1 MLGTR
6 GVRAVRP
13 PGGTSSMQ
21 MPSMLLAYIG
31 PDTLLPMTSVV
42 ATVVGVLLMF
52 GRNSVRYSALLVT
65 KCYRRVVRK

>member
-1 MLGTR
+1 
-6 GVRAVRP
+6 
-13 PGGTSSMQ
+13 MQ